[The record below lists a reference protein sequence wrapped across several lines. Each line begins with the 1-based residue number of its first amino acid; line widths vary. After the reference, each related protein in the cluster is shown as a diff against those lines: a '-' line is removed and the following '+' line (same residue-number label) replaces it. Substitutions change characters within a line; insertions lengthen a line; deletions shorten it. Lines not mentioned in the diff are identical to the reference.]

1 MKNYLISIFLL
12 YSITLSSQLMGGFMS
27 PTHTVTDIDGN
38 EYKTV
43 KIGTQ
48 IWMAE
53 NLRTATYN
61 NGTSI
66 PNVTSGSTWSGLTSG
81 AWCYYDNNSSYNIP
95 YGKLYNGYTID
106 NGNLCPTG
114 WHVPDNG
121 DFNTL
126 INYNSTLTDS
136 GFNAVFAGRR
146 LENGNF
152 YNPLS
157 IGGAIYFFSST
168 FYTTTQR
175 WVYIFYGQ
183 WSSGGRDTKVL
194 GHSVRCIK
202 D

>member
-27 PTHTVTDIDGN
+27 PTHTVTDIEGN

-53 NLRTATYN
+53 NLRTAAYN
-61 NGTSI
+61 DGTSI

-95 YGKLYNGYTID
+95 YGKLYNWYTVET
-106 NGNLCPTG
+106 GNLCPTG
-114 WHVPDNG
+114 WRVPDNT

-126 INYNSTLTDS
+126 INYSSTLANR
-136 GFNAVFAGRR
+136 GFNVVLSGSRSWNGSWAYLGVLMVFW
-146 LENGNF
+146 
-152 YNPLS
+152 
-157 IGGAIYFFSST
+157 SST
-168 FYTTTQR
+168 EANTTNSYRYFYEGGSFGSLASP
-175 WVYIFYGQ
+175 VKKYGY
-183 WSSGGRDTKVL
+183 SI
-194 GHSVRCIK
+194 RCIK